1 MWPEAGAGQTIV
13 FLTTVLAKNVD
24 FPMVFGDFVENVT
37 FPVFPQQH
45 SRGCALAH
53 RSRGKKCSFSLG
65 FRTGILAD
73 GGNLVVLSVI
83 ILSVYLPVYIR
94 KRCFSKG
101 FPRFRGKRYVFGVGF
116 FLGTA
121 AKARN
126 VLVL

>member
-1 MWPEAGAGQTIV
+1 MET
-13 FLTTVLAKNVD
+13 
-24 FPMVFGDFVENVT
+24 VT
-37 FPVFPQQH
+37 FSAFAQQH

-53 RSRGKKCSFSLG
+53 RSRGKKYSFPLG
-65 FRTGILAD
+65 FRTGFLAD
-73 GGNLVVLSVI
+73 GGNLAVLSVI
-83 ILSVYLPVYIR
+83 ILSVYLPVCIR

-101 FPRFRGKRYVFGVGF
+101 FPRFRGNRYVFGAGF